1 MFTDEKFPR
10 ILIYGQSFN
19 RRTGGGITLSNL
31 FKGWPIDKIAVIGTR
46 FSLKNSTADICKVY
60 FQFGKAERKWLFPL
74 SIMQRPHPSGLKE
87 IVERPDGKL
96 VAASIDEDW
105 GIIGAAHHTLL
116 QRLGLSHLLL
126 QTHLSSNLISWIESY
141 QPELLYFQV
150 STREA
155 ILFATELIDHLNIP
169 AAIHMMDDWPST
181 ISISGFLK
189 DFWRQRIDREFRFL
203 LEKSSTFLSIS
214 EAMSAEYLERYN
226 KKFIPF
232 HNPIESPERSQN
244 AIERR
249 EEENKFRFLYM
260 GRIGNANSHSIL
272 SFALSLSTT
281 LVEGKEIFFHLYTP
295 DFESDTSRALTE
307 MRNIKVFRPVKHESV
322 YNLLR
327 EYDVLLLPL
336 DFTESGI
343 KFAKFSIPTKA
354 SEYMI
359 SGTPVLVFAPGETA
373 VSRFFMANECGYCLT
388 ENDDLAI
395 KNAIKT
401 LVQDREFRVRTGTN
415 AIKVASALFDGKL
428 VRQKFQHLL
437 KMTART
443 SMHKVN

>member
-1 MFTDEKFPR
+1 M
-10 ILIYGQSFN
+10 
-19 RRTGGGITLSNL
+19 
-31 FKGWPIDKIAVIGTR
+31 
-46 FSLKNSTADICKVY
+46 
-60 FQFGKAERKWLFPL
+60 
-74 SIMQRPHPSGLKE
+74 KE
-87 IVERPDGKL
+87 IIERPDGKL
-96 VAASIDEDW
+96 VAANIDEDW

-116 QRLGLSHLLL
+116 QRLGLSHLLI
-126 QTHLSSNLISWIESY
+126 QTHLSSNLISWLESY
-141 QPELLYFQV
+141 QPELLYIQV
-150 STREA
+150 STRETV
-155 ILFATELIDHLNIP
+155 LFATELINHLKIP

-203 LEKSSTFLSIS
+203 LKKSNTFLSIS

-232 HNPIESPERSQN
+232 HNPIELPERSQN
-244 AIERR
+244 AIESS
-249 EEENKFRFLYM
+249 EKEDKFRFLYM

-281 LVEGKEIFFHLYTP
+281 IVEGKEVFFHIYTP

-322 YNLLR
+322 YNLLK

-388 ENDDLAI
+388 ANDDVAI
-395 KNAIKT
+395 KNTIKT
-401 LVQDREFRVRTGTN
+401 LVQDQAYRVRTGIN
-415 AIKVASALFDGKL
+415 AIKVASALFDGHK
-428 VRQKFQHLL
+428 VRQKFQNLL
-437 KMTART
+437 KMTSRASVRD
-443 SMHKVN
+443 MN